1 MKVKPAVFPVS
12 LLFVSLLVNPKKTVS
27 AMITWLQERLGEP
40 STYKGLTALAGAVG
54 YQVDPDGFTV
64 IVALVLAV
72 IGVIDFFQD
81 EKRLIK
87 KSDVDQPES

>member
-1 MKVKPAVFPVS
+1 M
-12 LLFVSLLVNPKKTVS
+12 LD
-27 AMITWLQERLGEP
+27 WLKERVGEP

-87 KSDVDQPES
+87 KDVDQPDSE